1 MRATVDEG
9 LAGEAFVNEFDAA
22 AVESRLGELPKD
34 ATPERAAQYLFPHN
48 EALRAEYLRREQ
60 ELRDGLAQAHSEVD
74 GPSARAL
81 PAVVV
86 AALPITARCVC
97 VGGALRAVI
106 GQISNCIKNSELG
119 KAKGLLVDACMGCIT
134 GVLPF
139 ISKPVARKIRGEVA
153 GGHHLVDRS
162 ARSQVVKGWAWC
174 VVLDES
180 VPVKLPSGG
189 PWG

>member
-9 LAGEAFVNEFDAA
+9 LAGEAFVSEFDAA

-97 VGGALRAVI
+97 VWGAL
-106 GQISNCIKNSELG
+106 
-119 KAKGLLVDACMGCIT
+119 
-134 GVLPF
+134 
-139 ISKPVARKIRGEVA
+139 
-153 GGHHLVDRS
+153 
-162 ARSQVVKGWAWC
+162 
-174 VVLDES
+174 
-180 VPVKLPSGG
+180 SGR
-189 PWG
+189 